1 MTRISCRGLLFDMD
15 GVLVDSTPAVARV
28 WGLWA
33 RQHGFDPDAII
44 KRAHGRPS
52 LATLQELL
60 PEATPQV
67 HAAENDWMERAEIA
81 DIADVI
87 ALPGARELL
96 ASLPPNKFA
105 VVTSATG
112 DLADVRLRVAG
123 LRDFARHIITA
134 DDIQRG
140 KPDPEPYR
148 KGAAALGFH
157 PVDCIVVEDAT
168 AGVRSGKAAGAR
180 VIGLRT
186 TSSDGELLAAGADW
200 IIDDCSSLQTN
211 VDPRDASLLLLEL
224 REDPTDRRTPK
235 MH

>member
-1 MTRISCRGLLFDMD
+1 MHRVSCLGLLFDMD

-33 RQHGFDPDAII
+33 TQHGFDADSII

-60 PEATPQV
+60 PNASPQV

-87 ALPGARELL
+87 ALPGTRELL
-96 ASLPPNKFA
+96 SSLPSNKFA

-112 DLADVRLRVAG
+112 ELADVRLRAAG
-123 LRDFARHIITA
+123 LRDFVRHLISA
-134 DDIQRG
+134 DDIRRG
-140 KPDPEPYR
+140 KPDPEPYQ
-148 KGAAALGFH
+148 KGAAALSLN
-157 PVDCIVVEDAT
+157 PADCIVVEDAA

-186 TSSDGELLAAGADW
+186 TTSDEELLAAGADW
-200 IIDDCSSLQTN
+200 IINDC
-211 VDPRDASLLLLEL
+211 ASLHATIDPNDGTVRVEL
-224 REDPTDRRTPK
+224 RDNHVDRRTPK

>member
-1 MTRISCRGLLFDMD
+1 MPRLSCLGLLFDMD

-33 RQHGFDPDAII
+33 RNHGLDADFIL

-52 LATLQELL
+52 MATLQELL
-60 PEATPQV
+60 PDAAPEV

-87 ALPGARELL
+87 ALPGTHELL
-96 ASLPPNKFA
+96 SSLPSNKFA
-105 VVTSATG
+105 VVTSATR
-112 DLADVRLRVAG
+112 DLADVRLRAAG
-123 LRDFARHIITA
+123 LRDFARHLITA
-134 DDIQRG
+134 DDIRRG
-140 KPDPEPYR
+140 KPDPEPYE
-148 KGAAALGFH
+148 KGAAALGVR
-157 PVDCIVVEDAT
+157 PVDCIVVEDAA

-186 TSSDGELLAAGADW
+186 TSTDEELLAAGADW
-200 IIDDCSSLQTN
+200 IVNDCSSLRATLNPQEAALQLEI
-211 VDPRDASLLLLEL
+211 RDH
-224 REDPTDRRTPK
+224 PHGRRTPK

>member
-1 MTRISCRGLLFDMD
+1 MHRISCLGLLFDMD

-33 RQHGFDPDAII
+33 TQHGFDTDSII

-60 PEATPQV
+60 PDAGPRV
-67 HAAENDWMERAEIA
+67 HAEENDWMERAEIA

-87 ALPGARELL
+87 ALPGTRELL
-96 ASLPPNKFA
+96 SSLPSNKFA
-105 VVTSATG
+105 IVTSATRE
-112 DLADVRLRVAG
+112 LADVRLRAAG
-123 LRDFARHIITA
+123 LSDFVRHLITA

-140 KPDPEPYR
+140 KPDPEPYQ
-148 KGAAALGFH
+148 KGAASLGFN
-157 PVDCIVVEDAT
+157 PADCIVVEDAT
-168 AGVRSGKAAGAR
+168 AGARSGKAAGAR

-186 TSSDGELLAAGADW
+186 TTPDEELLAAGADW
-200 IIDDCSSLQTN
+200 IINDCSWLEAT
-211 VDPRDASLLLLEL
+211 VDPKDAALQIEL
-224 REDPTDRRTPK
+224 RDSPTERRTPK

>member
-1 MTRISCRGLLFDMD
+1 MTRISCLGLLFDMD

-33 RQHGFDPDAII
+33 RQHGFDADSIV

-52 LATLQELL
+52 LATLRELL
-60 PEATPQV
+60 PDATPQV

-87 ALPGARELL
+87 ALPGTRELL
-96 ASLPPNKFA
+96 ASLPSNKFA
-105 VVTSATG
+105 VVTSATR
-112 DLADVRLRVAG
+112 DLADVRLRAAG
-123 LRDFARHIITA
+123 LRDFARRLITA
-134 DDIQRG
+134 DDIQHG

-148 KGAAALGFH
+148 KGASALGFH
-157 PVDCIVVEDAT
+157 PADCVVVEDAT

-186 TSSDGELLAAGADW
+186 TSSDEELLAAGADW
-200 IIDDCSSLQTN
+200 IINDCSSLRATL
-211 VDPRDASLLLLEL
+211 DPKDTTLQLEL
-224 REDPTDRRTPK
+224 RDDLADRRTPK

>member
-1 MTRISCRGLLFDMD
+1 MHRISCRGLLFDMD

-33 RQHGFDPDAII
+33 RQHGFDADSIV

-60 PEATPQV
+60 PDATPQV
-67 HAAENDWMERAEIA
+67 HAAEDDWMERAEIA

-96 ASLPPNKFA
+96 SSLPSNKFA
-105 VVTSATG
+105 VVTSATR
-112 DLADVRLRVAG
+112 DLADVRLRAAG

-148 KGAAALGFH
+148 KGAAALSFN
-157 PVDCIVVEDAT
+157 PADCIVVEDAA

-180 VIGLRT
+180 VVGLRT
-186 TSSDGELLAAGADW
+186 TSSDEELLAADADW
-200 IIDDCSSLQTN
+200 IVNDCSSLQAAL
-211 VDPRDASLLLLEL
+211 DPKDESLLLEILDDL
-224 REDPTDRRTPK
+224 NDRRTPR

>member
-1 MTRISCRGLLFDMD
+1 MHRVSCVGLLFDMD

-33 RQHGFDPDAII
+33 QQHGLDADTIV

-60 PEATPQV
+60 PDAGPQV
-67 HAAENDWMERAEIA
+67 HAAEDDWMERAEIA
-81 DIADVI
+81 DIADVV

-96 ASLPPNKFA
+96 SSLPPDKFA
-105 VVTSATG
+105 VVTSATSE
-112 DLADVRLRVAG
+112 LADVRLRAAG
-123 LRDFARHIITA
+123 LRDFVRHLITA
-134 DDIQRG
+134 DDIERG
-140 KPDPEPYR
+140 KPDPEPYQ
-148 KGAAALGFH
+148 KGAAALGRS
-157 PVDCIVVEDAT
+157 PADCIVVEDAP

-186 TSSDGELLAAGADW
+186 TTSDEELLDAGAAW
-200 IIDDCSSLQTN
+200 IINNCSSLQAA
-211 VDPRDASLLLLEL
+211 VDPKDATLRLEL
-224 REDPTDRRTPK
+224 HDDPADRRAPK